1 MWNRSDW
8 ESEQLN
14 VYLREKLKRLLL
26 RTWVPCYCRIM
37 ENSLCYNESFNVSKS
52 NYLQEIFFR
61 VADSLASTEAS
72 FFGLVL
78 RKILDMC
85 QLNGIIV

>member
-1 MWNRSDW
+1 
-8 ESEQLN
+8 
-14 VYLREKLKRLLL
+14 
-26 RTWVPCYCRIM
+26 M

-78 RKILDMC
+78 SQILDMC